1 MPLHGKIVVIKR
13 SGGDGTEFPLTATCL
28 FGRKPDCDIR
38 IQLPQVSKEHCRI
51 DLNENK
57 EVILTNLSS
66 VNPTLV
72 NGEVLQQSE
81 RLKHGDVITVIDRS
95 FRFEYPPAPTPK
107 KRSSIGGKAESVK
120 VLRHQQVKERSA
132 GEKEITTV
140 STGLQLKDGT
150 NHDNIQR
157 SLEKTMEMEEE
168 KTTSPFNDLYQ
179 MIKKSLDVKTPR
191 KSSISLLQTPSSRV
205 CSPKPVS
212 VKKNSGN
219 LLTLTKDS
227 ATPKQDNIKAFP
239 GAVEIN
245 TINNETPK
253 SVKKQ
258 RRSSQVPSNDTS
270 KPEAQ
275 SGMSDAPSAQNGIR
289 VTPQRVTS
297 LDVTEQVASQTSKST
312 TRRSKEAT
320 PAKQGVTGGPTRASP
335 RNSENLETVASKKR
349 KSGELPAGLPTPQMK
364 KKRVSFGSNLSPELF
379 DKRMPPNSPL
389 RKGATPRRSFC
400 LSKPKDSL
408 LRRVSVIGMI
418 QEHPDNQSPAKMK
431 TTSDKKSTSKKSL
444 MAPISGSPSPKAE
457 TPGKKTPKSRS
468 PSPKAETPGKKTPK
482 SRSPSPKAETPG
494 KKTPKS
500 RSPSPKAETP
510 GKKTPKSRSP
520 SPKPETPGKKTPKS
534 RSPSPKPET
543 PGKKTPKSRSPSPKP
558 ETPGKKTPKSR
569 SPSPKPETPGKKTP
583 KSRSP
588 SPKPETPGKKTP
600 KSRSP
605 SPKPETPG
613 KKTPKSRSPS
623 PKAETSRGGS
633 SKSPSPVKRSTPSK
647 TKAESPGLQ
656 TPTIKGRFSVSRI
669 STPSP
674 ASESGAANEVCLDTI
689 TPKLRLKRK
698 SMKSTSR
705 KSVVR
710 SSVKVMC
717 RKSGISRGS
726 MKAMNSWAEIV
737 KFGQKRAPV
746 GGPVKAKLKKTSV
759 KKALSKPQTPASK
772 LQDQVSTGHADSPV
786 TIVVGRA
793 HRQKVPCPT
802 GAAPRWIS
810 NVGVLKKD
818 MKMDEDLTGISEM
831 FKTPATGR
839 KPRPIAIE
847 TRATKTPVADLS
859 KSVIEPSVLN
869 TPEEPGEMMVSPLSV
884 STTVMDR
891 SYNCEAVQRLFV
903 GEHESSFVSEIPAM
917 EVAGGSEEST
927 DAKTPTQKPIL
938 PNCQTGVNRVKTPRQ
953 KAEPLEDLRGKILKT
968 PKQKIEQKECLTG
981 IKRIMKTPRQK
992 NEPLEDLR
1000 GKILKTPMQKMEPQ
1014 ECLSGV
1020 KRIFS
1025 TPQQQAEDPQHKHLQ
1040 SHEAASSDCIDQP
1053 GMLLTKTP
1061 PSFNLSLVG
1070 LSGVKRL
1077 LKTPRVKASP
1087 VEDMVGVK
1095 RLLKTPREKGE
1106 PVADNFGIKRLMK
1119 SPKLKANAPVED
1131 FEGLKELMEPLPDP
1145 TEQEKNEAKDETDC
1159 AKGAEH
1165 EVAVNGHVEQ
1175 VPHRNELSDDRQITQ
1190 AAEES
1195 EVIKTND
1202 SSKEKLKLVTAVKG
1216 RGARMAKAILVEE
1229 KRKAT
1234 VNSEESSVI
1243 SAPARGRRGKKP
1255 EATAPPI
1262 AQRSTRSRKAKSS
1275 ESSTVEGSVEQSST
1289 LSSKVA
1295 SKLKGG
1301 QNAKKASDHP
1311 GEMISKVVAEAEIVP
1326 EPESKQTTSVN
1337 FREQANENLAAVK
1350 KPRGRK
1356 PKPGQVMP
1364 AKEENDSVSHAGKD
1378 HQSNEDFTPQPEVL
1392 PIQSNENK
1400 SSDNMETALQD
1411 LTAQGLS
1418 EMKPA
1423 TQKITEIETVAT
1435 LKKCGRVG
1443 RAKVELTRV
1452 AHSESPTVA
1461 SGISKRGKNAKIT
1474 QGPSVRATRRNAKLQ
1489 ECKSVQEE
1497 SVQLSEVNMEVVR
1510 GENFTV
1516 DPHHREAATKSTRG
1530 RKPNQALTKPLQAE
1544 EDSAAVEEMEQKS
1557 APPARTK
1564 RGQITKED
1572 EGKVTTQSREPVKN
1586 QRRTRNVEQD
1596 PVKPSTVLNDEQ
1608 ATRRAKKAAQEKPP
1622 AESDDVQKSVAI
1634 SVTDKPKQSRRTK
1647 QVGEEMSAVVPEEKP
1662 ELKADEFKE
1671 EAEAAVGK
1679 RRRVKNDVP
1688 EPIQAKRARRG
1699 ATPAPAETNTESP
1712 DLGSKSQPSS
1722 KELPKR
1728 GRRAAK
1734 PSADVALLSGEELK
1748 TTVVEDANIPTRSV
1762 RWKSEIEIFGIQKV
1776 KPVQGR
1782 KSKVGDR
1789 VSAASQKE
1797 PRKTEEKDLSD
1808 EAEVQATKRARRGV
1822 RIAESIKGKHVEPE
1836 TQPKTRS
1843 GRLAKK

>member
-120 VLRHQQVKERSA
+120 VLQHQQVKERSA
-132 GEKEITTV
+132 GEKEIATV

-227 ATPKQDNIKAFP
+227 ASPKQDNIKAFP
-239 GAVEIN
+239 EAVEIN

-275 SGMSDAPSAQNGIR
+275 SGMSDAPSAQNGIC

-335 RNSENLETVASKKR
+335 RNSENLKTVASKKR

-520 SPKPETPGKKTPKS
+520 SPKA
-534 RSPSPKPET
+534 
-543 PGKKTPKSRSPSPKP
+543 
-558 ETPGKKTPKSR
+558 
-569 SPSPKPETPGKKTP
+569 
-583 KSRSP
+583 
-588 SPKPETPGKKTP
+588 
-600 KSRSP
+600 
-605 SPKPETPG
+605 ETPG

-633 SKSPSPVKRSTPSK
+633 SKSKSPSPVKRSTPSK

-746 GGPVKAKLKKTSV
+746 GGPVKAKLRKTTV
-759 KKALSKPQTPASK
+759 KKALSKPQASEK
-772 LQDQVSTGHADSPV
+772 LLLNFKDQVSTGHADSPV

-847 TRATKTPVADLS
+847 TRATKTTVADLS

-891 SYNCEAVQRLFV
+891 SYNCEAVQRLFI
-903 GEHESSFVSEIPAM
+903 GEHQSSFVSEIPAM
-917 EVAGGSEEST
+917 EVAGGSEQST
-927 DAKTPTQKPIL
+927 DAKTPMQKPIL

-953 KAEPLEDLRGKILKT
+953 KAEPLEDLRGKILKTPKQKTKQQECLTGIKRIMKTPRQKAEPTEDLRGKILKT

-1025 TPQQQAEDPQHKHLQ
+1025 TPQQQAEDPRHEHLQ

-1061 PSFNLSLVG
+1061 PSFNLSLGG

-1165 EVAVNGHVEQ
+1165 EVAVNGHAEQ

-1190 AAEES
+1190 AA

-1350 KPRGRK
+1350 KPRGRR

-1435 LKKCGRVG
+1435 LKKCGQVG

-1452 AHSESPTVA
+1452 DHSESPTVA

-1530 RKPNQALTKPLQAE
+1530 RKPKPSTYKTTSSRGRFQP
-1544 EDSAAVEEMEQKS
+1544 VEETQEGKGLNQIMSSLHLWRRWNRRS

-1647 QVGEEMSAVVPEEKP
+1647 QVGKETSAVVPEEKP

-1712 DLGSKSQPSS
+1712 DLGSKSEPSS

-1748 TTVVEDANIPTRSV
+1748 TAVVEDANIPTRSV

-1789 VSAASQKE
+1789 ASAESQKE

-1808 EAEVQATKRARRGV
+1808 EAEVHATKRARRGV

>member
-500 RSPSPKAETP
+500 RSPSPK
-510 GKKTPKSRSP
+510 
-520 SPKPETPGKKTPKS
+520 
-534 RSPSPKPET
+534 
-543 PGKKTPKSRSPSPKP
+543 
-558 ETPGKKTPKSR
+558 
-569 SPSPKPETPGKKTP
+569 
-583 KSRSP
+583 
-588 SPKPETPGKKTP
+588 
-600 KSRSP
+600 
-605 SPKPETPG
+605 PETPG

-847 TRATKTPVADLS
+847 TRATKTPVADIS

-927 DAKTPTQKPIL
+927 DAKTPMQKPIL

-1350 KPRGRK
+1350 KPRGKR

-1364 AKEENDSVSHAGKD
+1364 AKEDNDSVSHAGKD

-1400 SSDNMETALQD
+1400 FSDNMETALQD

-1544 EDSAAVEEMEQKS
+1544 EDVSKEQPTDGNKPDEPSPTCGRNTRGKRTKPDNVQSAAVEEMEQKS

-1647 QVGEEMSAVVPEEKP
+1647 QVGKEMSAVVPEEKP

-1808 EAEVQATKRARRGV
+1808 EAEVHATKRARRGV

>member
-1 MPLHGKIVVIKR
+1 MVLSVSAVCGLMRRGK
-13 SGGDGTEFPLTATCL
+13 GGGAQQKYETDQANLLLCYDTKPHLLICFLSLWSSLLVCWG
-28 FGRKPDCDIR
+28 KPDCDIR

-132 GEKEITTV
+132 GEKEIATV

-239 GAVEIN
+239 EAVEIN

-418 QEHPDNQSPAKMK
+418 QEHPNNQSPAKMK

-520 SPKPETPGKKTPKS
+520 SPK
-534 RSPSPKPET
+534 
-543 PGKKTPKSRSPSPKP
+543 
-558 ETPGKKTPKSR
+558 
-569 SPSPKPETPGKKTP
+569 
-583 KSRSP
+583 
-588 SPKPETPGKKTP
+588 
-600 KSRSP
+600 
-605 SPKPETPG
+605 
-613 KKTPKSRSPS
+613 
-623 PKAETSRGGS
+623 AETSRGGS
-633 SKSPSPVKRSTPSK
+633 SKSKSPSPVKRSTPSK

-746 GGPVKAKLKKTSV
+746 GGPVKAKLRKTTV
-759 KKALSKPQTPASK
+759 KKALSKPQAS
-772 LQDQVSTGHADSPV
+772 
-786 TIVVGRA
+786 
-793 HRQKVPCPT
+793 
-802 GAAPRWIS
+802 
-810 NVGVLKKD
+810 
-818 MKMDEDLTGISEM
+818 ISEM

-847 TRATKTPVADLS
+847 TRATKTTVADLS

-891 SYNCEAVQRLFV
+891 SYNCEAVQRLFI
-903 GEHESSFVSEIPAM
+903 GEHQSSFVSEIPAM
-917 EVAGGSEEST
+917 EVAGGSEQST
-927 DAKTPTQKPIL
+927 DAKTPMQKPIL

-953 KAEPLEDLRGKILKT
+953 KAEPTEDLRGKILKT

-1025 TPQQQAEDPQHKHLQ
+1025 TPQQQAEDPRHEHLQ

-1061 PSFNLSLVG
+1061 PSFNLSLGG

-1145 TEQEKNEAKDETDC
+1145 TEQEKNE
-1159 AKGAEH
+1159 
-1165 EVAVNGHVEQ
+1165 
-1175 VPHRNELSDDRQITQ
+1175 ELNMR
-1190 AAEES
+1190 
-1195 EVIKTND
+1195 
-1202 SSKEKLKLVTAVKG
+1202 LLL
-1216 RGARMAKAILVEE
+1216 MAM
-1229 KRKAT
+1229 
-1234 VNSEESSVI
+1234 
-1243 SAPARGRRGKKP
+1243 
-1255 EATAPPI
+1255 
-1262 AQRSTRSRKAKSS
+1262 
-1275 ESSTVEGSVEQSST
+1275 
-1289 LSSKVA
+1289 LS
-1295 SKLKGG
+1295 
-1301 QNAKKASDHP
+1301 
-1311 GEMISKVVAEAEIVP
+1311 
-1326 EPESKQTTSVN
+1326 
-1337 FREQANENLAAVK
+1337 
-1350 KPRGRK
+1350 
-1356 PKPGQVMP
+1356 
-1364 AKEENDSVSHAGKD
+1364 
-1378 HQSNEDFTPQPEVL
+1378 
-1392 PIQSNENK
+1392 
-1400 SSDNMETALQD
+1400 
-1411 LTAQGLS
+1411 
-1418 EMKPA
+1418 
-1423 TQKITEIETVAT
+1423 
-1435 LKKCGRVG
+1435 
-1443 RAKVELTRV
+1443 
-1452 AHSESPTVA
+1452 
-1461 SGISKRGKNAKIT
+1461 
-1474 QGPSVRATRRNAKLQ
+1474 
-1489 ECKSVQEE
+1489 
-1497 SVQLSEVNMEVVR
+1497 
-1510 GENFTV
+1510 
-1516 DPHHREAATKSTRG
+1516 REAATKSTRG
-1530 RKPNQALTKPLQAE
+1530 RKPSQALTKPLQAE
-1544 EDSAAVEEMEQKS
+1544 EDVSKEQPTDDNKPDKPSPTCGRNTRGKRTKPDNVQSAPVEEMEQKS

-1647 QVGEEMSAVVPEEKP
+1647 QVGKETSAVVPEEKP

-1712 DLGSKSQPSS
+1712 DLGSKSEPSS

-1748 TTVVEDANIPTRSV
+1748 TAVVEDANIPTRSV

-1789 VSAASQKE
+1789 ASAESQKE

-1808 EAEVQATKRARRGV
+1808 EAEVHATKRARRGV

>member
-482 SRSPSPKAETPG
+482 SRSPSPKA
-494 KKTPKS
+494 
-500 RSPSPKAETP
+500 
-510 GKKTPKSRSP
+510 
-520 SPKPETPGKKTPKS
+520 
-534 RSPSPKPET
+534 
-543 PGKKTPKSRSPSPKP
+543 
-558 ETPGKKTPKSR
+558 
-569 SPSPKPETPGKKTP
+569 
-583 KSRSP
+583 
-588 SPKPETPGKKTP
+588 
-600 KSRSP
+600 
-605 SPKPETPG
+605 ETPG

-1544 EDSAAVEEMEQKS
+1544 EDVSKEQPTDGNKPDKPSPTCGRNTRGKRTKPDNVQSAAVEEMEQKS

>member
-132 GEKEITTV
+132 GEKEIATV

-239 GAVEIN
+239 EAVEIN

-418 QEHPDNQSPAKMK
+418 QEHPNNQSPAKMK

-520 SPKPETPGKKTPKS
+520 SPK
-534 RSPSPKPET
+534 
-543 PGKKTPKSRSPSPKP
+543 
-558 ETPGKKTPKSR
+558 
-569 SPSPKPETPGKKTP
+569 
-583 KSRSP
+583 
-588 SPKPETPGKKTP
+588 
-600 KSRSP
+600 
-605 SPKPETPG
+605 
-613 KKTPKSRSPS
+613 
-623 PKAETSRGGS
+623 AETSRGGS
-633 SKSPSPVKRSTPSK
+633 SKSKSPSPVKRSTPSK

-746 GGPVKAKLKKTSV
+746 GGPVKAKLRKTTV

-847 TRATKTPVADLS
+847 TRATKTTVADLS

-891 SYNCEAVQRLFV
+891 SYNCEAVQRLFI
-903 GEHESSFVSEIPAM
+903 GEHQSSFVSEIPAM
-917 EVAGGSEEST
+917 EVAGGSEQST
-927 DAKTPTQKPIL
+927 DAKTPMQKPIL

-953 KAEPLEDLRGKILKT
+953 KAEPTEDLRGKILKT

-1025 TPQQQAEDPQHKHLQ
+1025 TPQQQAEDPRHEHLQ

-1061 PSFNLSLVG
+1061 PSFNLSLGG

-1159 AKGAEH
+1159 AKGQSEH
-1165 EVAVNGHVEQ
+1165 EVAVNGHAEQ

-1190 AAEES
+1190 AA

-1350 KPRGRK
+1350 KPRGRR

-1378 HQSNEDFTPQPEVL
+1378 HKSNEDFTPQSEVL

-1452 AHSESPTVA
+1452 DHSESPTVA

-1530 RKPNQALTKPLQAE
+1530 RKPSQALTKPLQAE
-1544 EDSAAVEEMEQKS
+1544 EDVSKEQPTDDNKPDKPSPTCGRNTRGKRTKPDNVQSAPVEEMEQKS

-1647 QVGEEMSAVVPEEKP
+1647 QVGKETSAVVPEEKP

-1712 DLGSKSQPSS
+1712 DLGSKSEPSS

-1748 TTVVEDANIPTRSV
+1748 TAVVEDANIPTRSV

-1789 VSAASQKE
+1789 ASAESQKE

-1808 EAEVQATKRARRGV
+1808 EAEVHATKRARRGV

>member
-132 GEKEITTV
+132 GEKEIATV

-239 GAVEIN
+239 EAVEIN

-418 QEHPDNQSPAKMK
+418 QEHPNNQSPAKMK

-520 SPKPETPGKKTPKS
+520 SPK
-534 RSPSPKPET
+534 
-543 PGKKTPKSRSPSPKP
+543 
-558 ETPGKKTPKSR
+558 
-569 SPSPKPETPGKKTP
+569 
-583 KSRSP
+583 
-588 SPKPETPGKKTP
+588 
-600 KSRSP
+600 
-605 SPKPETPG
+605 
-613 KKTPKSRSPS
+613 
-623 PKAETSRGGS
+623 AETSRGGS
-633 SKSPSPVKRSTPSK
+633 SKSKSPSPVKRSTPSK

-746 GGPVKAKLKKTSV
+746 GGPVKAKLRKTTV

-847 TRATKTPVADLS
+847 TRATKTTVADLS

-891 SYNCEAVQRLFV
+891 SYNCEAVQRLFI
-903 GEHESSFVSEIPAM
+903 GEHQSSFVSEIPAM
-917 EVAGGSEEST
+917 EVAGGSEQST
-927 DAKTPTQKPIL
+927 DAKTPMQKPIL

-953 KAEPLEDLRGKILKT
+953 KAEPTEDLRGKILKT

-1025 TPQQQAEDPQHKHLQ
+1025 TPQQQAEDPRHEHLQ

-1061 PSFNLSLVG
+1061 PSFNLSLGG

-1165 EVAVNGHVEQ
+1165 EVAVNGHAEQ

-1190 AAEES
+1190 AA

-1350 KPRGRK
+1350 KPRGRR

-1378 HQSNEDFTPQPEVL
+1378 HKSNEDFTPQSEVL

-1452 AHSESPTVA
+1452 DHSESPTVA

-1530 RKPNQALTKPLQAE
+1530 RKPSQALTKPLQAE
-1544 EDSAAVEEMEQKS
+1544 EDVSKEQPTDDNKPDKPSPTCGRNTRGKRTKPDNVQSAPVEEMEQKS

-1647 QVGEEMSAVVPEEKP
+1647 QVGKETSAVVPEEKP

-1712 DLGSKSQPSS
+1712 DLGSKSEPSS

-1748 TTVVEDANIPTRSV
+1748 TAVVEDANIPTRSV

-1789 VSAASQKE
+1789 ASAESQKE

-1808 EAEVQATKRARRGV
+1808 EAEVHATKRARRGV

>member
-468 PSPKAETPGKKTPK
+468 PSPKAET
-482 SRSPSPKAETPG
+482 
-494 KKTPKS
+494 
-500 RSPSPKAETP
+500 
-510 GKKTPKSRSP
+510 
-520 SPKPETPGKKTPKS
+520 
-534 RSPSPKPET
+534 
-543 PGKKTPKSRSPSPKP
+543 
-558 ETPGKKTPKSR
+558 
-569 SPSPKPETPGKKTP
+569 
-583 KSRSP
+583 
-588 SPKPETPGKKTP
+588 
-600 KSRSP
+600 
-605 SPKPETPG
+605 
-613 KKTPKSRSPS
+613 
-623 PKAETSRGGS
+623 SRGGS

-847 TRATKTPVADLS
+847 TRATKTPVADIS

-927 DAKTPTQKPIL
+927 DAKTPMQKPIL

-1350 KPRGRK
+1350 KPRGKR

-1364 AKEENDSVSHAGKD
+1364 AKEDNDSVSHAGKD

-1400 SSDNMETALQD
+1400 FSDNMETALQD

-1544 EDSAAVEEMEQKS
+1544 EDVSKEQPTDGNKPDEPSPTCGRNTRGKRTKPDNVQSAAVEEMEQKS

-1647 QVGEEMSAVVPEEKP
+1647 QVGKEMSAVVPEEKP

-1808 EAEVQATKRARRGV
+1808 EAEVHATKRARRGV